1 MRIAIDVYFYDHQEQ
16 RTCEDN
22 YAFDLFIRPEHPDA
36 LSEEEE
42 QAFAEEDYK
51 ANNKLFGEMIP
62 ELIDVLERKVG
73 GRLCSKCLY
82 SRRGIKDILGRVMRG
97 INHYIDNNKNEG

>member
-1 MRIAIDVYFYDHQEQ
+1 
-16 RTCEDN
+16 
-22 YAFDLFIRPEHPDA
+22 
-36 LSEEEE
+36 
-42 QAFAEEDYK
+42 
-51 ANNKLFGEMIP
+51 MIP